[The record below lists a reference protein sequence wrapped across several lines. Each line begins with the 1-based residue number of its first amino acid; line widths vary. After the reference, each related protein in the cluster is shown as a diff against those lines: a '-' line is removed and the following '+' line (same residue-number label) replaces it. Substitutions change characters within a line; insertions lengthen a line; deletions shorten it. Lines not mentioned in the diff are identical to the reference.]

1 MYSGSISQL
10 AAALAAA
17 QGEIEAATE
26 SGKNPHLR
34 SRYATLGDVWAACR
48 QPLSKNGLA
57 VVQLPSTDVENGIV
71 TVTTVLLHA
80 SGEFIECKASL
91 PVGDARGIS
100 SAQALGVAITYLR
113 RYLLS
118 SLVGV
123 YAGDDTDGEMGEKAT
138 TPAPP
143 QQRRPT
149 PIIAGNPIPTPAE
162 KAPEP
167 AAAPASG
174 NGQPAKQTATS
185 RIQPTSAMMRKL
197 HALGVQKFADG
208 WDDAR
213 HELVSRLT
221 DGRTR
226 SSADLSYSE
235 IVRLAELIKSFP
247 DFGGGTPLFEDDEDD
262 DRDLH
267 EEVSHP
273 GPSNY
278 GGN

>member
-1 MYSGSISQL
+1 MYDRSESISQL

-17 QGEIEAATE
+17 QGEIQAATE

-48 QPLSKNGLA
+48 LPLSKNGLA
-57 VVQLPSTDVENGIV
+57 VLQPPSTDVENGVV

-80 SGEFIECKASL
+80 SGEFIECQASL
-91 PVGDARGIS
+91 PVGDTRGIS
-100 SAQALGVAITYLR
+100 SAQALGVVITYLR

-143 QQRRPT
+143 QRRSTLT
-149 PIIAGNPIPTPAE
+149 PAGNPIPTPAE
-162 KAPEP
+162 E
-167 AAAPASG
+167 APADSG
-174 NGQPAKQTATS
+174 NGQPAKQTVAE
-185 RIQPTSAMMRKL
+185 RIRPTKAMMNRL
-197 HALGVQKFADG
+197 HSLGVQKFGSG

-213 HELVSRLT
+213 HELVKKLT
-221 DGRTR
+221 DGRTH

-235 IVRLAELIKSFP
+235 VVRLAEKVKEFP
-247 DFGGGTPLFEDDEDD
+247 DFEEDKPLFEDDEDD

-267 EEVSHP
+267 EDDSHP
-273 GPSNY
+273 GHPSNF
-278 GGN
+278 GDR

>member
-1 MYSGSISQL
+1 MYDRSESISQL

-57 VVQLPSTDVENGIV
+57 VVQPPSTDVENGIV

-80 SGEFIECKASL
+80 SGEFIECQASL

-100 SAQALGVAITYLR
+100 SAQALGVVITYLR

-123 YAGDDTDGEMGEKAT
+123 YAGDDTDGEMGEKGEKAT

-143 QQRRPT
+143 QRRPT
-149 PIIAGNPIPTPAE
+149 LTPAGNPIPTPAE
-162 KAPEP
+162 E
-167 AAAPASG
+167 APADSG
-174 NGQPAKQTATS
+174 NGQPAKQTVAE
-185 RIQPTSAMMRKL
+185 RIRPTKAMMNKL
-197 HALGVQKFADG
+197 HALGVQKFGDG

-213 HELVSRLT
+213 HELVKKLT
-221 DGRTR
+221 DGRTH

-235 IVRLAELIKSFP
+235 VVRLAEKVKEFP
-247 DFGGGTPLFEDDEDD
+247 DFEEDKPLFEDDAVDAHDSEPFG
-262 DRDLH
+262 DR
-267 EEVSHP
+267 
-273 GPSNY
+273 
-278 GGN
+278 